1 MSATAWMDDEIKRSK
16 ESFGLTIIF
25 IWLKKKSSHKA
36 YVFQDRRLAVIFFLL
51 FIEG

>member
-1 MSATAWMDDEIKRSK
+1 MSATAWMDDEVKRSK

-25 IWLKKKSSHKA
+25 IWLKKSSHKA